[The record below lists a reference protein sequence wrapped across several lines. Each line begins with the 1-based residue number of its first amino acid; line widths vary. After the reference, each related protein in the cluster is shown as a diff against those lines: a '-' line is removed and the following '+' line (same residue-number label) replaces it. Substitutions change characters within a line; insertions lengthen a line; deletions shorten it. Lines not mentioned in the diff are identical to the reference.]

1 MPTGVISYP
10 IERLLNAAQ
19 QIRRNANDGLD
30 KLIQKENKL
39 TSYTRD
45 FPDVMYQPI
54 SELFDK
60 YKDHLRASCELQL
73 IFAKWLE
80 QAGYEMQNA
89 DGQIKTSFD
98 QFAREHSP
106 Y

>member
-19 QIRRNANDGLD
+19 QIRSNANDGLN
-30 KLIQKENKL
+30 KLLPKENKL
-39 TSYTRD
+39 TSYARD
-45 FPDVMYQPI
+45 FPDVMYQPTWG
-54 SELFDK
+54 LFEK
-60 YKDHLRASCELQL
+60 YKDHLQACCELQL

-80 QAGYEMQNA
+80 QAGYEMQNT
-89 DGQIKTSFD
+89 DGQIKTTFD
-98 QFAREHSP
+98 QFAKTHSP